1 MIEFITQN
9 KGLVIIGVILL
20 LIFNNREKL
29 AFLISWPAK
38 ILSGIFSI
46 FKFSKIGKN
55 ATPDDRK
62 DLYECLIQLQDYLA
76 ICGIEREKMD
86 SLTLA
91 EVGELT
97 VSATTP
103 LKPSLKGVC
112 DKNRINEHPDAK
124 LLDGV

>member
-9 KGLVIIGVILL
+9 KALVIIAVIALL
-20 LIFNNREKL
+20 AFNNRESL
-29 AFLISWPAK
+29 SFLWRWIPGF
-38 ILSGIFSI
+38 LSI
-46 FKFSKIGKN
+46 FKFKKLSKK

-62 DLYECLIQLQDYLA
+62 DLYDCLIQLQDYLA

-91 EVGELT
+91 EVGKLT

-103 LKPSLKGVC
+103 LKPSLESS
-112 DKNRINEHPDAK
+112 EHPDAK

>member
-9 KGLVIIGVILL
+9 KGLVIVGVILL
-20 LIFNNREKL
+20 LLFNNREKL
-29 AFLISWPAK
+29 AFLISWPSK
-38 ILSGIFSI
+38 ILGAIFSI
-46 FKFSKIGKN
+46 FKFSKIVKN

-62 DLYECLIQLQDYLA
+62 NLYECLIQLQDYLA
-76 ICGIEREKMD
+76 VCGIEREKMD

-103 LKPSLKGVC
+103 LKPSLKGADAEC
-112 DKNRINEHPDAK
+112 EHPDAK

>member
-9 KGLVIIGVILL
+9 KGLVIAAAIAVLL
-20 LIFNNREKL
+20 FNNREKFS
-29 AFLISWPAK
+29 FLYTWPSK
-38 ILSGIFSI
+38 VIGFFN
-46 FKFSKIGKN
+46 FKARSKN

-62 DLYECLIQLQDYLA
+62 NLYDCLIQLQDYLA
-76 ICGIEREKMD
+76 VCGIDRQTMD
-86 SLTLA
+86 SLTLS

-103 LKPSLKGVC
+103 LKPSLTGSCK
-112 DKNRINEHPDAK
+112 KNGTAEHSDAK

>member
-1 MIEFITQN
+1 MIDFITQN
-9 KGLVIIGVILL
+9 KGWVIIGVAAL

-29 AFLISWPAK
+29 SFLYTWPAK
-38 ILSGIFSI
+38 VFS
-46 FKFSKIGKN
+46 FLKFPSRSKS

-62 DLYECLIQLQDYLA
+62 ALYDCLIQLQDYLA
-76 ICGIEREKMD
+76 VCGVEREKMD

-103 LKPSLKGVC
+103 LKQSLRGY
-112 DKNRINEHPDAK
+112 HPDQQ
-124 LLDGV
+124 LLDGAE

>member
-9 KGLVIIGVILL
+9 KGLVILAAIALL
-20 LIFNNREKL
+20 LFNNREKL
-29 AFLISWPAK
+29 SFLYTWPSK
-38 ILSGIFSI
+38 VVGIFN
-46 FKFSKIGKN
+46 FKSRSKN

-62 DLYECLIQLQDYLA
+62 NLYDCLIQLQDYLA
-76 ICGIEREKMD
+76 VCGIDREKMD

-91 EVGELT
+91 EVGKLT

-103 LKPSLKGVC
+103 LKPSLEG
-112 DKNRINEHPDAK
+112 HPDEK

>member
-9 KGLVIIGVILL
+9 KGLVIAGVILL

-29 AFLISWPAK
+29 AFLISWPSK
-38 ILSGIFSI
+38 ILSAIFSI
-46 FKFSKIGKN
+46 FKFSKIGKS

-62 DLYECLIQLQDYLA
+62 NLYECLIQLQDYLA
-76 ICGIEREKMD
+76 ICGVEREKMD

-103 LKPSLKGVC
+103 LKPSLKGT
-112 DKNRINEHPDAK
+112 DEAFEHPDAK